1 MPLFRSQ
8 NLSQF
13 KRRNPTL
20 PENDMFILCINAM
33 FISFIFIHSFHS
45 SSLSMIFDD
54 DEPDDEYDETN
65 HHTNN
70 TTQHISLSRL
80 FFFFFWRSSSLF
92 HIPRTLNSFEHFKS
106 AFVYVSKQTL
116 FFLFHE
122 SSSLFCF
129 LAVFFLLSSSLLWPV
144 FFEKKNNHYVKHTLP
159 PEITPRSNSGFSVI
173 QCSLL
178 CTHLSNLVLAHL
190 FFVCAKLADRATF
203 HFNYYL
209 LDQSPQTLSLLLL

>member
-1 MPLFRSQ
+1 MLYYVSTR
-8 NLSQF
+8 
-13 KRRNPTL
+13 
-20 PENDMFILCINAM
+20 C
-33 FISFIFIHSFHS
+33 SFHS
-45 SSLSMIFDD
+45 YSFIHFIHHPSLWYLMMMNLMMNN
-54 DEPDDEYDETN
+54 DETN

-70 TTQHISLSRL
+70 NTTHFSFAFVLL
-80 FFFFFWRSSSLF
+80 FFLEISSLF
-92 HIPRTLNSFEHFKS
+92 HTPRTLNSFEHFKS

-144 FFEKKNNHYVKHTLP
+144 FFEKKNNHYVKHTPP